1 MQFVQRDYWDFSCKC
16 HLQLKINHKDRLQ
29 NDHFL
34 LVTIAICT
42 THKLLPNIVAFVTS
56 CTIYLHVTNF
66 QGAKTHV
73 HNFVSLEKIKKKL
86 TKYVSNNLHE
96 SPHFFYSQ
104 TPNKKRFLFFFPS
117 SSNIS
122 SKLTHIQQDTMMG
135 EGKSS
140 QGFHPLPNYIHSY
153 FLYFS

>member
-1 MQFVQRDYWDFSCKC
+1 MRLVQRDYWDFSCKC
-16 HLQLKINHKDRLQ
+16 HLQLNINHKDQLQ

-73 HNFVSLEKIKKKL
+73 HNSVSLEKIKKKL

-104 TPNKKRFLFFFPS
+104 TPNKKRFFFFFQAPLTS
-117 SSNIS
+117 PPNSHTSN
-122 SKLTHIQQDTMMG
+122 KTQ
-135 EGKSS
+135 
-140 QGFHPLPNYIHSY
+140 
-153 FLYFS
+153 